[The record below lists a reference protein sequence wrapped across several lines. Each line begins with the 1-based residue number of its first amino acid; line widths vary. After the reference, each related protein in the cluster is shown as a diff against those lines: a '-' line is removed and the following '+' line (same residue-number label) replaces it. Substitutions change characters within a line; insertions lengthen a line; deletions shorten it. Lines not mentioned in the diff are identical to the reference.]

1 MALRIR
7 LPDRL
12 QTDTIR
18 GMSARALGANRRASW
33 LLMLLTAAAATL
45 ASADTAVT
53 SLPGNRFSAN
63 PLPMANQ
70 VIVHKGERRL
80 ELWRGRELLRSYRIS
95 LGLNPDGHKQ
105 QEGDFRTPE
114 GRYRL
119 NARNPRSEFF
129 LSLAVSYPD
138 KADLARA
145 RQAGVP
151 PGGAIMIHGLPNQP
165 KWSADYYAK
174 NDWTDGCIALSNA
187 DMMEVWML
195 VPTGTPIDIR
205 P

>member
-1 MALRIR
+1 MERRIPLLDLR
-7 LPDRL
+7 P
-12 QTDTIR
+12 TDTIH
-18 GMSARALGANRRASW
+18 GMSSCTSRVNRRASW
-33 LLMLLTAAAATL
+33 LFALLTWSIAP
-45 ASADTAVT
+45 SWADTAVT
-53 SLPGNRFSAN
+53 SLPGTRFTAN
-63 PLPMANQ
+63 PLPVANQ

-80 ELWRGRELLRSYRIS
+80 ELWRGRQLLRSYRIS
-95 LGLNPDGHKQ
+95 LGLNPEGHKQ
-105 QEGDFRTPE
+105 HEGDFRTPE

-119 NARNPRSEFF
+119 NARNPRSDFF

-138 KADLARA
+138 KNDVARA
-145 RQAGVP
+145 RESGVA

-165 KWSADYYAK
+165 KWSPDYYAK

>member
-1 MALRIR
+1 MALRIH
-7 LPDRL
+7 LPDPL
-12 QTDTIR
+12 QTDTNR

-63 PLPMANQ
+63 PLPTANQ

-119 NARNPRSEFF
+119 NARNPRSDFF

-138 KADLARA
+138 KADVARA
-145 RQAGVP
+145 REAGVA

>member
-1 MALRIR
+1 MERRIPLLDLR
-7 LPDRL
+7 P
-12 QTDTIR
+12 TDTIH
-18 GMSARALGANRRASW
+18 GMSSCTSRVNRRASW
-33 LLMLLTAAAATL
+33 LFALLTWSIAP
-45 ASADTAVT
+45 SWADTAVT
-53 SLPGNRFSAN
+53 SLLGTRFTAN
-63 PLPMANQ
+63 PLPVANQ

-80 ELWRGRELLRSYRIS
+80 ELWRGRQLLRSYRIS
-95 LGLNPDGHKQ
+95 LGLNPEGHKQ
-105 QEGDFRTPE
+105 YEGDFRTPE

-119 NARNPRSEFF
+119 NARNPRSDFF

-138 KADLARA
+138 KNDVSRA
-145 RQAGVP
+145 RESGVA

-165 KWSADYYAK
+165 KWSPDYYAK

>member
-1 MALRIR
+1 MERRIPLLDLR
-7 LPDRL
+7 P
-12 QTDTIR
+12 TDTIH
-18 GMSARALGANRRASW
+18 GMSSCTSRVNRRASW
-33 LLMLLTAAAATL
+33 LFALLTWSIAP
-45 ASADTAVT
+45 SWADTAVT
-53 SLPGNRFSAN
+53 SLPGTRFTAN
-63 PLPMANQ
+63 PLPVANQ

-80 ELWRGRELLRSYRIS
+80 ELWRGRQLLRSYRIS
-95 LGLNPDGHKQ
+95 LGLNPEGHKQ
-105 QEGDFRTPE
+105 YEGDFRTPE

-119 NARNPRSEFF
+119 NARNPRSDFF

-138 KADLARA
+138 KNDVSRA
-145 RQAGVP
+145 RESGVA

-165 KWSADYYAK
+165 KWSPDYYAK

>member
-1 MALRIR
+1 MAPRIR
-7 LPDRL
+7 LPELL
-12 QTDTIR
+12 QIDTICR
-18 GMSARALGANRRASW
+18 MSTGAVRVSRRALW
-33 LLMLLTAAAATL
+33 FLTLSAWATL
-45 ASADTAVT
+45 ASADTAVS
-53 SLPGNRFSAN
+53 SLLDDRFVAS
-63 PLPMANQ
+63 PLPVANQ
-70 VIVHKGERRL
+70 VVVHKSQRRL
-80 ELWRGRELLRSYRIS
+80 ELWRGRELLRSYRVS
-95 LGLNPDGHKQ
+95 LGLNPDGHKR

-119 NARNPRSEFF
+119 TARNPRSDFF

-138 KADLARA
+138 KSDVARA
-145 RQAGVP
+145 REAGVA

-205 P
+205 R

>member
-1 MALRIR
+1 MERRIP
-7 LPDRL
+7 LPDLRL
-12 QTDTIR
+12 TDTID
-18 GMSARALGANRRASW
+18 GMSSCTSRVNRRASW
-33 LLMLLTAAAATL
+33 LFAVLTWSIAPIW
-45 ASADTAVT
+45 ADIAVT
-53 SLPGNRFSAN
+53 SLPGTRFTAN
-63 PLPMANQ
+63 PLPVANQ
-70 VIVHKGERRL
+70 VIVHKSERRL

-119 NARNPRSEFF
+119 NARNPRSDFF

-138 KADLARA
+138 KNDVARA
-145 RQAGVP
+145 RESGVA

-165 KWSADYYAK
+165 KWLPDYYAK

>member
-1 MALRIR
+1 
-7 LPDRL
+7 
-12 QTDTIR
+12 
-18 GMSARALGANRRASW
+18 
-33 LLMLLTAAAATL
+33 
-45 ASADTAVT
+45 V
-53 SLPGNRFSAN
+53 
-63 PLPMANQ
+63 ANQ
-70 VIVHKGERRL
+70 VVVRKGERRL

-95 LGLNPDGHKQ
+95 LGLNPNGHKQ

-119 NARNPRSEFF
+119 NARNPRSDFF

-138 KADLARA
+138 KADVARA
-145 RQAGVP
+145 REAGVA

-165 KWSADYYAK
+165 KWSPDHYAK